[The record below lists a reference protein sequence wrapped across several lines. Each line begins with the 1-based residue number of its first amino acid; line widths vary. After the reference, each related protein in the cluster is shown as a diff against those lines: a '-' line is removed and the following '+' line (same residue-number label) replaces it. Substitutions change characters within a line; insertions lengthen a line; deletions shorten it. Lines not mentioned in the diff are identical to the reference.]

1 MQLMT
6 IRFFHVSSHKY
17 SKRRLLF
24 IECRAPLDNYSK
36 VLWQNYCFY
45 TLGNAT
51 KVTYITN

>member
-45 TLGNAT
+45 TLGNTT
-51 KVTYITN
+51 KATYITN